1 MSVEIAL
8 GAEYGLN
15 ERGASLQNSAHAPL
29 GMSR

>member
-8 GAEYGLN
+8 GADYGLH
-15 ERGASLQNSAHAPL
+15 ERCASLQNGAHAPL